1 MNPYGLNPINSID
14 GNAPGNVATVK
25 LPRGRI
31 FSRLVF
37 SLVIAASATPVAWP
51 LSTPVEMRV
60 GGDTPTKTSL
70 KRLARIQD
78 ARNPANFTGAL
89 VLSSGAVFSGRS
101 LTFYNVVNPTDV
113 GTGEQSSCWC
123 WQFAQD
129 VRADAADRSLWLGTA
144 DAEVQILVTIPNVAG
159 VKLYVYEQS
168 VPGVQPVGKIRGVIE
183 KNLTLNGG
191 PLDIQDM
198 PSLEYQS
205 IAFDGLDVFD
215 ALRVKVGDYT
225 LHDESQIEGLLPGLV
240 GGAMGQTPANF
251 YSPLYPD
258 LEYALAGT
266 TSIIRH
272 LPFDID
278 ERLSSSLPK
287 VAMVN
292 GVLTRVPPPFI
303 TIYSD
308 QAGPRNVTLAMEY
321 LYEYSPA
328 RA

>member
-14 GNAPGNVATVK
+14 GNSAGSVATVK

-31 FSRLVF
+31 YSRLF
-37 SLVIAASATPVAWP
+37 FALIIAGTVTPVAWP
-51 LSTPVEMRV
+51 LSTPLEMRV
-60 GGDTPTKTSL
+60 GGDTPLKTTL
-70 KRLARIQD
+70 KRFGRIQD
-78 ARNPANFTGAL
+78 ARNGNNLTGAAAQFGNAIWNGRSITFPNL
-89 VLSSGAVFSGRS
+89 IDPGAALAGQTSVFSW
-101 LTFYNVVNPTDV
+101 N
-113 GTGEQSSCWC
+113 
-123 WQFAQD
+123 FAQD
-129 VRADAADRSLWLGTA
+129 ARADAADRSLWLGTA

-168 VPGVQPVGKIRGVIE
+168 VPGIAPVGKIRGMIE
-183 KNLTLNGG
+183 KSITLNGG
-191 PLDIQDM
+191 ALDIQDM

-205 IAFDGLDVFD
+205 ILFDGIDSAD

-225 LHDESQIEGLLPGLV
+225 LVDESQIEGLIPALIGSAT
-240 GGAMGQTPANF
+240 GSTTANF
-251 YSPLYPD
+251 FSPLGND
-258 LEYALAGT
+258 VEFAIAGT
-266 TSIIRH
+266 NTTQRH

-287 VAMVN
+287 ITTVN

-321 LYEYSPA
+321 LYEFNGA